1 MCSFLYLIK
10 TYKHWIKYS
19 DKSYVVFISLFIH
32 SMWIKIIPGK
42 LNLNKVYMDNNQTIL
57 QENDWKLLWFL
68 AIFGHIFIFY
78 LNIHKNYK
86 ILITNK
92 WKLNITNQNILNDRS
107 IQNNLI
113 NDFKNLKIDKPM
125 NDTSKENITDNINKQ
140 NHNALHKYNDIK
152 WLTGC

>member
-1 MCSFLYLIK
+1 METK
-10 TYKHWIKYS
+10 
-19 DKSYVVFISLFIH
+19 
-32 SMWIKIIPGK
+32 
-42 LNLNKVYMDNNQTIL
+42 
-57 QENDWKLLWFL
+57 
-68 AIFGHIFIFY
+68 
-78 LNIHKNYK
+78 
-86 ILITNK
+86 
-92 WKLNITNQNILNDRS
+92 NITNQNILNDRS